1 MSESGDDFRAMRDRR
16 RDRKSRDRRQAS
28 RVICP
33 ECGAGPDVDCY
44 GANGGAHS
52 DRVALADEQR
62 TFARLVEGAANV
74 QLRSMSRDLL
84 RDKGPLWKLA
94 AVQRE
99 LARRKI

>member
-44 GANGGAHS
+44 GANGGAH
-52 DRVALADEQR
+52 
-62 TFARLVEGAANV
+62 VEGAANV

-84 RDKGPLWKLA
+84 RDKVPLWKLA

-99 LARRKI
+99 LARRKIDD